1 MKIIYPYNGTIAVI
15 NPAGLPLADCCEK
28 DVPYNVPYLIV
39 QDSEIPTDRMFR
51 DAWTE
56 DFTTPDGYG
65 MGAQRWFIREYDRET
80 QNLQAEIDALPAYL
94 SQQADVRDAA
104 IANALAV
111 FLIDEDAAKRDEAI
125 VIAHA
130 AYREQEELTQ
140 ILIASHQSR
149 MAELA
154 VMRKTQTDEL
164 FKLEGV
170 QLDYC

>member
-39 QDSEIPTDRMFR
+39 EDSEIPTDRMFR
-51 DAWTE
+51 DAWTA

-65 MGAQRWFIREYDRET
+65 MGAQRWFIRKYDRET
-80 QNLQAEIDALPAYL
+80 ESLQAEIDAVPAYL

-104 IANALAV
+104 IADAEAV

-125 VIAHA
+125 RVAHA
-130 AYREQEELTQ
+130 AYRAVEELAQ
-140 ILIASHQSR
+140 HLIASCQTR
-149 MAELA
+149 MAELV

-170 QLDYC
+170 QL